1 VTTISIIRSAAAS
14 DVAAIAACVDRAYEH
29 YTARIGSPSGPITKY
44 EEKEMPQYIITYLG
58 GERPSTPEEGKQHMA
73 KYRAWLSS
81 LGDSAVSPA
90 NPLKNTSTVNP
101 DGTVTAGGA
110 TSMSGFT
117 IVEVESMEAALSIA
131 KACPFLDVG
140 GSLEVSE
147 LMQMPGGK

>member
-1 VTTISIIRSAAAS
+1 MSKPQRAFLSARFFKPYCLS
-14 DVAAIAACVDRAYEH
+14 
-29 YTARIGSPSGPITKY
+29 TFQN
-44 EEKEMPQYIITYLG
+44 KESAMPQYMITYLG
-58 GERPSTPEEGKQHMA
+58 GNQPASPEEGKQHMT

-110 TSMSGFT
+110 TSMSGYT
-117 IVEVESMEAALSIA
+117 VIKANSMEAALSIA
-131 KACPFLDVG
+131 KSCPFLDIG

-147 LMQMPGGK
+147 LTQMPGQK